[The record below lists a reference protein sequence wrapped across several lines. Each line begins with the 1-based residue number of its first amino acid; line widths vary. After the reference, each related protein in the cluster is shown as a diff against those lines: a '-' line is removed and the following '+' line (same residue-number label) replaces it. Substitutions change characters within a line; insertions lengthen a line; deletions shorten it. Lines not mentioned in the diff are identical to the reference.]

1 MTSAPTLSL
10 RDAFVEDAVRFVLGG
25 ASIEHLAALHA
36 MKPCEVLAALDD
48 PVIAAL
54 VDRAAAEAE
63 RNGTALKQRARFVI
77 GDAVRKLADTVAG
90 DDVSPSFL
98 LRVVDV
104 LGKQAAETQDKGQAA
119 LTTFTINIDLSDH
132 SVSLSSASQPLGEV
146 IDV

>member
-1 MTSAPTLSL
+1 MTVAPILFS
-10 RDAFVEDAVRFVLGG
+10 RDAFVADAARFVLGG
-25 ASIEHLAALHA
+25 ATIEHLAALHD
-36 MKPCEVLAALDD
+36 MTPREVLAVLGD
-48 PVIAAL
+48 PVIAAR

-104 LGKQAAETQDKGQAA
+104 LGKQAAEPQDKGQAA
-119 LTTFTINIDLSDH
+119 QPTFTINIDLGER
-132 SVSLSSASQPLGEV
+132 SVSLTSMSQPPVEV

>member
-1 MTSAPTLSL
+1 MTAAPIPFS

-48 PVIAAL
+48 PVIAAR
-54 VDRAAAEAE
+54 VDRATAEAE
-63 RNGTALKQRARFVI
+63 RNGAALKQRARFVI
-77 GDAVRKLADTVAG
+77 GDAVRKLANTVAG

-104 LGKQAAETQDKGQAA
+104 LGKQAAETQDKVQAA
-119 LTTFTINIDLSDH
+119 QTTFTINIDLSDH
-132 SVSLSSASQPLGEV
+132 SVSLSSAPQQSGGV